1 MHRIIVVEDEPIVLS
16 NIGDILQMS
25 GLEPVLAFD
34 GARARELIQKIHAS
48 GEPVPSLIIS
58 DLMMPN
64 LDGFGLL
71 EFVRNTPSFEHVPFV
86 ILSAKS
92 DSADLKRAFLMGA
105 TDYLVKPFEI
115 DDLLNIVSKHL
126 IKLNPDECESNAM
139 SESAPKGS
147 GLSPNS
153 VQGSLFGNFR

>member
-25 GLEPVLAFD
+25 GLEPVLAYD
-34 GARARELIQKIHAS
+34 GARAKELLTKIHSS
-48 GEPVPSLIIS
+48 GEPLPSLILS

-64 LDGFGLL
+64 LDGYGLL
-71 EFVRNTPSFEHVPFV
+71 EFVRQTPAFEHLPFV

-92 DSADLKRAFLMGA
+92 DAADLKRAFLMGV

-115 DDLLNIVSKHL
+115 DDLLSIVSKNL
-126 IKLNPDECESNAM
+126 PKNLLDEDDDHSNSTKREAR
-139 SESAPKGS
+139 
-147 GLSPNS
+147 GLSPLS
-153 VQGSLFGNFR
+153 VQGSLFGNFN